1 MKLNLNISGYE
12 GPLDLLLELSKKQK
26 VDIKK
31 ISILELANQY
41 LDFIDKNL
49 NQIKL
54 SADYLVTASLL
65 AFLKSKLLLPEDQN
79 DDSENIEED
88 LTNRLIHYD
97 AIKKLAKKI
106 FDLPQDG
113 IDFHSVKIS
122 NEFTISSKIVPR
134 TTLHDLILKYSEL
147 NKRKNSIKLISE
159 ESNLYTIEDGL
170 NWLNKLFDKKEK
182 DWLFLFNFLPKIFK
196 RDVKY
201 KSAIISLLLASL
213 NKVSQGQIVINQ
225 KQHYDKIMVKLKNG
239 S

>member
-122 NEFTISSKIVPR
+122 NEFTISSKIVPK

-147 NKRKNSIKLISE
+147 NRRKNSIKLISE

-170 NWLNKLFDKKEK
+170 KWLNKLFDKKEK
-182 DWLFLFNFLPKIFK
+182 NWLFLFNFLPKIFK

>member
-65 AFLKSKLLLPEDQN
+65 AYLKSKLLLPEDQN

-122 NEFTISSKIVPR
+122 NEFTISSKIVPK

>member
-65 AFLKSKLLLPEDQN
+65 AYLKSKLLLPEDQD

-122 NEFTISSKIVPR
+122 NEFTISSKIVPK

-147 NKRKNSIKLISE
+147 NRRKNSIKLISE

-170 NWLNKLFDKKEK
+170 KWLNKLFDKKEK
-182 DWLFLFNFLPKIFK
+182 NWLFLFNFLPKIFK

>member
-122 NEFTISSKIVPR
+122 NEFTISSKIVPK

-170 NWLNKLFDKKEK
+170 KWLNKLFDKKEK
-182 DWLFLFNFLPKIFK
+182 NWLFLFNFLPKIFK

>member
-65 AFLKSKLLLPEDQN
+65 AYLKSKLLLPEDQN
-79 DDSENIEED
+79 DNSENIEED

-159 ESNLYTIEDGL
+159 ESNLYSIEDGL
-170 NWLNKLFDKKEK
+170 KWLNKLFDKNEK
-182 DWLFLFNFLPKIFK
+182 NWLFLFNFLPKIFK

>member
-65 AFLKSKLLLPEDQN
+65 AYLKSKLLLPEDQN

-122 NEFTISSKIVPR
+122 NEFTISSKIVPK

-147 NKRKNSIKLISE
+147 NRRKNSIKLISE
-159 ESNLYTIEDGL
+159 ESDLYTMEDGL
-170 NWLNKLFDKKEK
+170 KWLNKLFDKKEK
-182 DWLFLFNFLPKIFK
+182 NWLFLFNFLPKIFK

>member
-65 AFLKSKLLLPEDQN
+65 AYLKSKLLLPEDKT

-122 NEFTISSKIVPR
+122 NEFTISSKIVPK

-147 NKRKNSIKLISE
+147 NRRKNSIKLISE

-182 DWLFLFNFLPKIFK
+182 NWSFLFNFLPKIFK

>member
-65 AFLKSKLLLPEDQN
+65 AYLKSKLLLPEDQN

-113 IDFHSVKIS
+113 IDFHSVKIR
-122 NEFTISSKIVPR
+122 NEFTISSKIVPK

-147 NKRKNSIKLISE
+147 NRRKNSIKLISE
-159 ESNLYTIEDGL
+159 ESDLYTIEDGL
-170 NWLNKLFDKKEK
+170 KWLNKLFDKKEK
-182 DWLFLFNFLPKIFK
+182 NWLFLFNFLPKIFK

>member
-65 AFLKSKLLLPEDQN
+65 AYLKSKLLLPEDQN

-182 DWLFLFNFLPKIFK
+182 NWLFLFNFLPKIFK

>member
-122 NEFTISSKIVPR
+122 NEFTISSKIVPK

-147 NKRKNSIKLISE
+147 SRRKNSIKLISE
-159 ESNLYTIEDGL
+159 ESDLYTMEDGL
-170 NWLNKLFDKKEK
+170 KWLNKLFDKKEK
-182 DWLFLFNFLPKIFK
+182 NWLFLFNFLPKIFK

-239 S
+239 L

>member
-65 AFLKSKLLLPEDQN
+65 AYLKSKLLLPEDQN

-122 NEFTISSKIVPR
+122 NEFTISSKIVPK

-159 ESNLYTIEDGL
+159 ESNLYSIEDGL
-170 NWLNKLFDKKEK
+170 KWLNKLFDKNEK
-182 DWLFLFNFLPKIFK
+182 NWLFLFNFLPKIFK

>member
-65 AFLKSKLLLPEDQN
+65 AYLKSKLLLPEDQN

-122 NEFTISSKIVPR
+122 NEFTISSKIVPK

-147 NKRKNSIKLISE
+147 NRRKNSIKLISE

-182 DWLFLFNFLPKIFK
+182 NWLFLFNFLPKIFK
-196 RDVKY
+196 KDVKY

>member
-65 AFLKSKLLLPEDQN
+65 AYLKSKLLLPEDQN
-79 DDSENIEED
+79 DNSENIEED

-170 NWLNKLFDKKEK
+170 KWLNKLFNKKEK
-182 DWLFLFNFLPKIFK
+182 NWLFLFNFLPKIFK

>member
-65 AFLKSKLLLPEDQN
+65 AYLKSKLLLPEDKN

-122 NEFTISSKIVPR
+122 NEFTISSKIVPK

-170 NWLNKLFDKKEK
+170 KWLNKLFNKKEK
-182 DWLFLFNFLPKIFK
+182 NWLFLFNFLPKIFK

>member
-65 AFLKSKLLLPEDQN
+65 AYLKSKLLLPEDQN

-122 NEFTISSKIVPR
+122 NEFTISSKIVPK

-147 NKRKNSIKLISE
+147 NRRKNSIKLISE

-170 NWLNKLFDKKEK
+170 KWLNKLFDKKEK
-182 DWLFLFNFLPKIFK
+182 NWLFLFNFLPKIFK
-196 RDVKY
+196 KNVKY

>member
-65 AFLKSKLLLPEDQN
+65 AYLKSKLLLPEDKN

-122 NEFTISSKIVPR
+122 NEFTISSKIVPK

-147 NKRKNSIKLISE
+147 NRRKNSIKLISE
-159 ESNLYTIEDGL
+159 ESDLYTMEDGL
-170 NWLNKLFDKKEK
+170 KWLNKLFDKKEK
-182 DWLFLFNFLPKIFK
+182 NWLFLFNFLPKIFK

>member
-65 AFLKSKLLLPEDQN
+65 AYLKSKLLLPEDQN

-122 NEFTISSKIVPR
+122 NEFTISSKIVPK

-170 NWLNKLFDKKEK
+170 KWLNKLFDKKEK
-182 DWLFLFNFLPKIFK
+182 NWLFLFNFLPKIFK

-239 S
+239 L